1 VATMLTRRTAAHE
14 SSAVRY
20 LVPGVQGFDRNVT
33 SLAGRYKAG
42 NGAGVHNGPFGGAS
56 WNAIHHAQGA
66 IYNQLHAQAATL
78 AYVDIIRYL
87 TIFCACMLPLL
98 FFIPKAPKNM
108 SVGH

>member
-1 VATMLTRRTAAHE
+1 MLTRRTAAHE
-14 SSAVRY
+14 NSMARN
-20 LVPGVQGFDRNVT
+20 LVPGSAGFDRNVENM
-33 SLAGRYKAG
+33 ARMYKPG
-42 NGAGVHNGPFGGAS
+42 NGAGVHNGPFGGQS
-56 WNAIHHAQGA
+56 WGAIHQAQAA